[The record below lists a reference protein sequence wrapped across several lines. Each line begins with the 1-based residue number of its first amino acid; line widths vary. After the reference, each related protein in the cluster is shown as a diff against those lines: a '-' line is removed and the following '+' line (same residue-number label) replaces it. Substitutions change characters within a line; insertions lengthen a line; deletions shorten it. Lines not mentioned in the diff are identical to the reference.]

1 MKIINTMTN
10 ETIAEFDTNLS
21 MTLDEALE
29 LIGAEIINNMDDERR
44 SNDYDNVILD
54 GERYWYEDLE
64 LCC

>member
-1 MKIINTMTN
+1 MKIINTTTN
-10 ETIAEFDTNLS
+10 EIIAEFDTNIS

-29 LIGAEIINNMDDERR
+29 LIGAEIINDMDDERW

-54 GERYWYEDLE
+54 GERYWYEDLD

>member
-29 LIGAEIINNMDDERR
+29 LIGAEIINDMDDERW
-44 SNDYDNVILD
+44 SNGYDNVILD
-54 GERYWYEDLE
+54 GERYWYDDLE

>member
-1 MKIINTMTN
+1 MKIINTITN
-10 ETIAEFDTNLS
+10 ETIAEINSNCS

-29 LIGAEIINNMDDERR
+29 LIGAEIINFMDDERWR
-44 SNDYDNVILD
+44 TDYANVVID

>member
-1 MKIINTMTN
+1 
-10 ETIAEFDTNLS
+10 

-29 LIGAEIINNMDDERR
+29 LIGAEIINDMDDERW

>member
-1 MKIINTMTN
+1 MKIMNTTTN

-21 MTLDEALE
+21 VTLDEALE
-29 LIGAEIINNMDDERR
+29 LIGAEIINNMDDERW

-64 LCC
+64 MCC

>member
-1 MKIINTMTN
+1 MKIINTITN
-10 ETIAEFDTNLS
+10 ETIAEITTNHS

-29 LIGAEIINNMDDERR
+29 LIGAEINKDMDDERW
-44 SNDYDNVILD
+44 SNGYDNVILD

>member
-1 MKIINTMTN
+1 MKIINTTTN
-10 ETIAEFDTNLS
+10 EIIAEFDTNIS

-29 LIGAEIINNMDDERR
+29 LIGAEIINDMDDERW
-44 SNDYDNVILD
+44 SNGYDNVILD

>member
-10 ETIAEFDTNLS
+10 EIIAEFDTNLS
-21 MTLDEALE
+21 MTLDEVLK
-29 LIGAEIINNMDDERR
+29 LIGAEIINDMDDERW

-54 GERYWYEDLE
+54 GERYWYDDLE

>member
-1 MKIINTMTN
+1 MKIINTTTN
-10 ETIAEFDTNLS
+10 EIIAEFDTNLS
-21 MTLDEALE
+21 LTLDEALE
-29 LIGAEIINNMDDERR
+29 LIGAEIINDMDDERW

>member
-1 MKIINTMTN
+1 MKIMNTATN
-10 ETIAEFDTNLS
+10 ETVAEIDTNLS

-29 LIGAEIINNMDDERR
+29 LIGAEIINDMDDERW

-54 GERYWYEDLE
+54 GERYWHDDLE

>member
-1 MKIINTMTN
+1 MKIINIITN
-10 ETIAEFDTNLS
+10 EIIAEITTNHS

-29 LIGAEIINNMDDERR
+29 LIGAEINKNMDDERW
-44 SNDYDNVILD
+44 SNGYDNVILD

>member
-29 LIGAEIINNMDDERR
+29 LIGAEIINDMDDERW
-44 SNDYDNVILD
+44 SNGYDNVILD